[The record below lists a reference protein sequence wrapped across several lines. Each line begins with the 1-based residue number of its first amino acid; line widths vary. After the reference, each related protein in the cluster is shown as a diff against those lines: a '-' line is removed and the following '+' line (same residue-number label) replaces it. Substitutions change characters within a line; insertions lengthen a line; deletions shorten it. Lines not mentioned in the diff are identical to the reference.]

1 MLPWV
6 YFQIRYVHYFHSL
19 KIEKLRDI
27 PSVPLTVRSVNITG
41 LQKVGKGDGSDFS
54 LKIFTAPFTEGKE
67 VYQAR
72 FSDQQSCTSKY
83 EEKRDLLTV
92 SFTSPPR
99 VERDTKFMFF
109 CDTKGVPVGYD
120 DCAFFFWLHTYFIK
134 NDREFLTR
142 EKLDNPHKE
151 KTWAVWRENFSVEI
165 IFNKVLQ

>member
-1 MLPWV
+1 MFPINPFYL
-6 YFQIRYVHYFHSL
+6 QIRYVHYFQSL
-19 KIEKLRDI
+19 KMEKIREI
-27 PSVPLTVRSVNITG
+27 PSVPLTVRSVNISG

-54 LKIFTAPFTEGKE
+54 LRIFSGGQE
-67 VYQAR
+67 VCRVSFA
-72 FSDQQSCTSKY
+72 DQETCCREY

-92 SFTSPPR
+92 SLTAPPR
-99 VERDTKFMFF
+99 IERDTKFMFY

-134 NDREFLTR
+134 NDRECLTR
-142 EKLDNPHKE
+142 EQLDNPHKE